1 MAGAD
6 TISSVV
12 GPLCASLGG
21 IALFMKVIIDAK
33 PWLSEPALIPMPWNM
48 NAQIFP
54 NHPLK
59 IGVLTHDGV
68 VTPHPPITNT
78 LNAVVAKLKKLSGVS
93 IIPWKPHLHDEA
105 WAIISSL
112 YFADAGEADASVMAE
127 SGEPWRP
134 LTKWIIKENPCVKN
148 LSTAELAYW
157 QEEREIYRKEYSNA
171 WNATATGQNK
181 DTGALEGL
189 MDVILCPAGPGVA
202 PSHNTAK
209 YWGYTSQWNLLD
221 YPAVVF
227 PVAKSNMNI
236 DRPDKHKPMSGADLD
251 HWALCENFGSPN
263 GDALA
268 DPKLRYKTDSPEKFD
283 KLPIALQ
290 LVGRRFED
298 EKVLGILDYIIRSIG
313 LPFGEFP

>member
-1 MAGAD
+1 M
-6 TISSVV
+6 
-12 GPLCASLGG
+12 
-21 IALFMKVIIDAK
+21 
-33 PWLSEPALIPMPWNM
+33 
-48 NAQIFP
+48 
-54 NHPLK
+54 
-59 IGVLTHDGV
+59 
-68 VTPHPPITNT
+68 
-78 LNAVVAKLKKLSGVS
+78 
-93 IIPWKPHLHDEA
+93 
-105 WAIISSL
+105 
-112 YFADAGEADASVMAE
+112 
-127 SGEPWRP
+127 
-134 LTKWIIKENPCVKN
+134 KN
-148 LSTAELAYW
+148 LSTGELAYW

-227 PVAKSNMNI
+227 PVAKSDKNV
-236 DRPDKHKPMSGADLD
+236 DRPDKYKPMSGADLD
-251 HWALCENFGSPN
+251 HWALCKNFGSPN

-268 DPKLRYKTDSPEKFD
+268 DLKLQYKTDCPEKFE

-298 EKVLGILDYIIRSIG
+298 EKVLGILDYITRSIG
-313 LPFGEFP
+313 LPFEKFP

>member
-6 TISSVV
+6 TISAVV
-12 GPLCASLGG
+12 GPLSASLGG

-33 PWLSEPALIPMPWNM
+33 PWLSEPALVPMPWSPNS
-48 NAQIFP
+48 QIFP

-68 VTPHPPITNT
+68 VTPHPPITNA
-78 LNAVVAKLKKLSGVS
+78 LNSVVAKLKKLPGVS

-112 YFADAGEADASVMAE
+112 YYADAGEEDASVMAE

-148 LSTAELAYW
+148 LSTGELAYW
-157 QEEREIYRKEYSNA
+157 QEERELYRKEYSNA
-171 WNATATGQNK
+171 WNATATGRNI

-227 PVAKSNMNI
+227 PVTKSNKNV
-236 DRPDKHKPMSGADLD
+236 DRPDKYKPMSGADSD
-251 HWALCENFGSPN
+251 HWALCEYFW
-263 GDALA
+263 
-268 DPKLRYKTDSPEKFD
+268 
-283 KLPIALQ
+283 LPLM
-290 LVGRRFED
+290 D
-298 EKVLGILDYIIRSIG
+298 MG
-313 LPFGEFP
+313 LLT